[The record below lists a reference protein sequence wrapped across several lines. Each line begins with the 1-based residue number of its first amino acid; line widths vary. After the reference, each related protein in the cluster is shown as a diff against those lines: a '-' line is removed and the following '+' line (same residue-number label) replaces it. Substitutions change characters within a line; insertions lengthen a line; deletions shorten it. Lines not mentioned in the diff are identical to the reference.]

1 MEIGCCDDKTKV
13 GRVGAIKF
21 QGRWRTLGP
30 RPEELA
36 CRCFRVPGE
45 VIQQLLNGIVVL
57 DLELIAGPENAV
69 IETKRLIGYKEVA
82 EIL

>member
-1 MEIGCCDDKTKV
+1 MEIGCCDDKAEM
-13 GRVGAIKF
+13 GRVRAVKF

-36 CRCFRVPGE
+36 CRGCRVPRE

-57 DLELIAGPENAV
+57 DLELIAGPDNAL
-69 IETKRLIGYKEVA
+69 IETNRLISYKEVA
-82 EIL
+82 EIF